1 MLKWL
6 VEEFEKSG
14 IYKNFISNLPYPFN
28 DLYFGLLIIF
38 ILACLIIVYIV
49 QGIRSKAMREKI
61 RRRQEEARIRRLED
75 EEKEK
80 NDRDELMKLMRE
92 NSTNKTVKAENKE
105 KDDTR
110 DIQTGVHNRFSYN
123 KALEHVDIRDL
134 LVIYADVNNLKK
146 TNDQYGKAY
155 GDKLLKA
162 VAGELKESFSDKC
175 YRTGGDEFVVLINGM
190 SEKIALR
197 KIDRIRNNLIALTE
211 SDAEGVVYS
220 AAFGVAIS
228 DGTLTKQEIIDLAEE
243 RMKEN
248 KAKIKSEYLKK
259 YGDDGYVDDR
269 ISNITD
275 DEEKD
280 TEDVDVMTGCKSRE
294 AYEERVRSI
303 DETGL
308 SIIMADIDGL
318 KVINDRINHH
328 AGDTVIKGFS
338 KILRKYFKGCVYRL
352 SDDDFCVIT
361 DKESRDSLYRK
372 LDLVKAE
379 MIRLT
384 EESDNGL
391 FYSASFGISTNAD
404 DGELLID
411 KMLDECQIKLRA
423 DKEDYRSGKRS
434 GVIVSDLSLIE
445 DDVVE
450 EEDIHDEIDISGILD
465 EKRSEAL
472 EPVEI
477 EEKNALTA
485 LLFSMKE
492 RQEEAEEESEIEE
505 KRRLEKEKKEE
516 QLNEEI
522 RAKYNKEDMTGKKR
536 DSIRQKKETERAV
549 KSEIEK
555 ISKEENKKKGL
566 FSKKGNDSDDGAS
579 GGVSGNT
586 VDDVDIL

>member
-38 ILACLIIVYIV
+38 ILACLIVVYV
-49 QGIRSKAMREKI
+49 LQGIRSKAMREKI
-61 RRRQEEARIRRLED
+61 RKRQEEARIRRIE
-75 EEKEK
+75 EKEKEK

-92 NSTNKTVKAENKE
+92 NSTKSAVKTETKE

-123 KALEHVDIRDL
+123 RVLNHMDIRDL
-134 LVIYADVNNLKK
+134 LVIYVDVNNLKK

-162 VAGELKESFSDKC
+162 VACELKENFSDKC

-190 SEKIALR
+190 SEKIAIR
-197 KIDRIRNNLIALTE
+197 KIDRIRNNLEALTE
-211 SDAEGVVYS
+211 SDSEGIVYS
-220 AAFGVAIS
+220 AAFGVAFS
-228 DGTLTKQEIIDLAEE
+228 DGRLSKQEIIDLAEE

-248 KAKIKSEYLKK
+248 KLKIKTEQQKK
-259 YGDDGYVDDR
+259 YGDDGYVDER
-269 ISNITD
+269 ISNFTD
-275 DEEKD
+275 DEED

-294 AYEERVRSI
+294 AFEERVRSI

-308 SIIMADIDGL
+308 SIVMADIDGL
-318 KVINDRINHH
+318 KVINDKINHH

-361 DKESRDSLYRK
+361 DKESKDSLFRK
-372 LDLVKAE
+372 LDLIKAE
-379 MIRLT
+379 MIKLT

-404 DGELLID
+404 DGDLLID
-411 KMLDECQIKLRA
+411 KMLDECQIKMRA
-423 DKEDYRSGKRS
+423 DKEEYRSGRRN

-445 DDVVE
+445 DKNSK
-450 EEDIHDEIDISGILD
+450 EEDIHEEIDISGILD
-465 EKRSEAL
+465 EKRNEVI
-472 EPVEI
+472 EPADMD
-477 EEKNALTA
+477 EKNALTA

-516 QLNEEI
+516 ELNEEI
-522 RAKYNKEDMTGKKR
+522 RAKYNKEDMTGRKR
-536 DSIRQKKETERAV
+536 VGSRQAKETERAV
-549 KSEIEK
+549 KSEMEK
-555 ISKEENKKKGL
+555 LSKEEKKKKGL
-566 FSKKGNDSDDGAS
+566 FSKHENDSDDETES
-579 GGVSGNT
+579 DVSGNT
-586 VDDVDIL
+586 VNDVDIL

>member
-6 VEEFEKSG
+6 IEEFEKSG

-38 ILACLIIVYIV
+38 ILACLIIVYVV

-92 NSTNKTVKAENKE
+92 NSTKSAAKTETKE

-175 YRTGGDEFVVLINGM
+175 YRTGGDEFVVLVNGM

-197 KIDRIRNNLIALTE
+197 KIDRIRNNLEALTE

-220 AAFGVAIS
+220 AAFGVAFS
-228 DGTLTKQEIIDLAEE
+228 DGRLTKQEIIDLAEE

-248 KAKIKSEYLKK
+248 KSKIKTEQQKK
-259 YGDDGYVDDR
+259 YGDDGYVDER

-275 DEEKD
+275 DEED

-294 AYEERVRSI
+294 AFEERVRSI

-308 SIIMADIDGL
+308 SIVMADIDGL
-318 KVINDRINHH
+318 KVINDKINHH

-361 DKESRDSLYRK
+361 DKESKDSLFRK
-372 LDLVKAE
+372 LDLIKAE
-379 MIRLT
+379 MIKLT

-404 DGELLID
+404 DGDLLID
-411 KMLDECQIKLRA
+411 KMLDECQIKMRA
-423 DKEDYRSGKRS
+423 DKEEYRSGRRS
-434 GVIVSDLSLIE
+434 SVIVSDLNLIE
-445 DDVVE
+445 DKNSK
-450 EEDIHDEIDISGILD
+450 EEDIHEEIDISGILD
-465 EKRSEAL
+465 EKRNEVI
-472 EPVEI
+472 EPADMD
-477 EEKNALTA
+477 EKNALTA

-516 QLNEEI
+516 ELNEEI
-522 RAKYNKEDMTGKKR
+522 RAKYNKEDMTGRKR
-536 DSIRQKKETERAV
+536 VGSRQAKETERAV
-549 KSEIEK
+549 KSEMEK
-555 ISKEENKKKGL
+555 LSKEEKKKKGL
-566 FSKKGNDSDDGAS
+566 FSKHENDSDDETGS
-579 GGVSGNT
+579 DVSGNT
-586 VDDVDIL
+586 VNDVDIL

>member
-6 VEEFEKSG
+6 IEEFEKSG

-38 ILACLIIVYIV
+38 ILACLIIVYVV

-61 RRRQEEARIRRLED
+61 RRRQEEARMRRLED

-92 NSTNKTVKAENKE
+92 NSTKSAAKTETKE

-175 YRTGGDEFVVLINGM
+175 YRTGGDEFVVLVNGM

-197 KIDRIRNNLIALTE
+197 KIDRIRNNLEALTE

-220 AAFGVAIS
+220 AAFGVAFS
-228 DGTLTKQEIIDLAEE
+228 DGRLTKQEIIDLAEE

-248 KAKIKSEYLKK
+248 KSKIKTEQQKK
-259 YGDDGYVDDR
+259 YGDDGYVDER

-275 DEEKD
+275 DEED

-294 AYEERVRSI
+294 AFEERVRSI

-308 SIIMADIDGL
+308 SIVMADIDGL
-318 KVINDRINHH
+318 KVINDKINHH

-361 DKESRDSLYRK
+361 DKESKDSLFRK
-372 LDLVKAE
+372 LDLIKAE
-379 MIRLT
+379 MIKLT

-404 DGELLID
+404 DGDLLID
-411 KMLDECQIKLRA
+411 KMLDECQIKMRA
-423 DKEDYRSGKRS
+423 DKEEYRSGRRS
-434 GVIVSDLSLIE
+434 SVIVSDLNLIE
-445 DDVVE
+445 DKNSK
-450 EEDIHDEIDISGILD
+450 EEDIHEEIDISGILD
-465 EKRSEAL
+465 EKRNEVI
-472 EPVEI
+472 EPADMD
-477 EEKNALTA
+477 EKNALTA

-516 QLNEEI
+516 ELNEEI
-522 RAKYNKEDMTGKKR
+522 RAKYNKEDMTGRKR
-536 DSIRQKKETERAV
+536 VGSRQAKETERAV
-549 KSEIEK
+549 KSEMEK
-555 ISKEENKKKGL
+555 LSKEEKKKKGL
-566 FSKKGNDSDDGAS
+566 FSKHENDSDDETES
-579 GGVSGNT
+579 DVSGNT
-586 VDDVDIL
+586 VNDVDIL

>member
-6 VEEFEKSG
+6 IEEFEKSG
-14 IYKNFISNLPYPFN
+14 IYKNFIGNLPYPFN

-38 ILACLIIVYIV
+38 ILACLIIVYVV

-61 RRRQEEARIRRLED
+61 RRRQEEARMRRLED

-92 NSTNKTVKAENKE
+92 NSTKSAAKTETKE

-175 YRTGGDEFVVLINGM
+175 YRTGGDEFVVLVNGM

-197 KIDRIRNNLIALTE
+197 KIDRIRNNLEALTE

-220 AAFGVAIS
+220 AAFGVAFS
-228 DGTLTKQEIIDLAEE
+228 DGRLTKQEIIDLAEE

-248 KAKIKSEYLKK
+248 KSKIKTEQQKK
-259 YGDDGYVDDR
+259 YGDDGYVDER

-275 DEEKD
+275 DEED

-294 AYEERVRSI
+294 AFEERVRSI

-308 SIIMADIDGL
+308 SIVMADIDGL
-318 KVINDRINHH
+318 KVINDKINHH

-361 DKESRDSLYRK
+361 DKESKDSLFRK
-372 LDLVKAE
+372 LDLIKAE
-379 MIRLT
+379 MIKLT

-404 DGELLID
+404 DGDLLID
-411 KMLDECQIKLRA
+411 KMLDECQIKMRA
-423 DKEDYRSGKRS
+423 DKEEYRSGRRS
-434 GVIVSDLSLIE
+434 SVIVSDLNLIE
-445 DDVVE
+445 DKNSK
-450 EEDIHDEIDISGILD
+450 EEDIHEEIDISGILD
-465 EKRSEAL
+465 EKRNEVI
-472 EPVEI
+472 EPADMD
-477 EEKNALTA
+477 EKNALTA

-516 QLNEEI
+516 ELNEEI
-522 RAKYNKEDMTGKKR
+522 RAKYNKEDMTGRKR
-536 DSIRQKKETERAV
+536 VGSRQAKETERAV
-549 KSEIEK
+549 KSEMEK
-555 ISKEENKKKGL
+555 LSKEEKKKKGL
-566 FSKKGNDSDDGAS
+566 FSKHENDSDDETGS
-579 GGVSGNT
+579 DVSGNT
-586 VDDVDIL
+586 VNDVDIL